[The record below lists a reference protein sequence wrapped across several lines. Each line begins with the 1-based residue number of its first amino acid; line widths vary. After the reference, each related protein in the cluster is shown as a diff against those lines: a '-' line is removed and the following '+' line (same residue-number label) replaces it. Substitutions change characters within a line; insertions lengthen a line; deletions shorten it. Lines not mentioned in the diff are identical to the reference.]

1 VSDGGDIFK
10 AFTVTKGP
18 PVFRHV
24 YTSPPKEALQKFLKW
39 LKDEV
44 GTNVVLVNI
53 FSTLLHYKF
62 IKMKSAP
69 MVFW

>member
-1 VSDGGDIFK
+1 LFQYYDLPSKRLSRKVSDGVDIFK
-10 AFTVTKGP
+10 AFTVTKSL

-44 GTNVVLVNI
+44 GSNVVLVNI
-53 FSTLLHYKF
+53 FSTL
-62 IKMKSAP
+62 
-69 MVFW
+69 

>member
-1 VSDGGDIFK
+1 VSEGLDIFK

-44 GTNVVLVNI
+44 GTNVVLVKYLFNI
-53 FSTLLHYKF
+53 ITL
-62 IKMKSAP
+62 
-69 MVFW
+69 